1 MDSHHHCDCN
11 HEHCRKLEKTPKA
24 TTYPL
29 TMENVEKGV
38 KNINTIIDMI
48 DTRQDDNREQMIIF
62 LKIFCDDL
70 LSRLTDNDYIKNNK
84 DIKEPE
90 MPVME
95 RINKTLIQLLQLKP
109 TVIAKYGSEL
119 LDKIWKLED
128 EMNDY
133 IAPLEILEQPK
144 DARLTPIELMKYFLK
159 VLFGNK
165 DNVDKLLNDGY
176 IIIDGEKRQV
186 CINEEKCKEI
196 GKDKD
201 KYINANN
208 LLHNLMI
215 IKIMT
220 YIKPEVFYTSVS
232 SFLTGVDNSIIKFYK
247 ILSLFSF
254 TLWTLSNKKDSLVK
268 SLIYIIGGV
277 LKDFCRSLFK
287 TENIDI
293 NKLIYFKEK
302 EKEEHFFKP
311 IILPEKSVLLIKKFL
326 LLNMTNFIAVFLSGY
341 DADKSFDIQDG
352 NYWDDY
358 YGLILRLKDPKLTQ
372 LELEEIPR
380 MIPLSLDTKSIVL
393 LFITDILFFFCTHFC
408 FIEEKN
414 GNKELSTDF
423 GNFENFKYLGEYMV
437 INSNYN
443 ILTFFEK
450 NVEHIRFNA
459 PVNEKMEYEMKDN
472 FNTFGLFFIFFS
484 LLKEKK
490 VPLIINKN
498 SYVNVM
504 NKYIKIV
511 LKEGK
516 DYGIPEKKN
525 DLMKYYIDELKKIK
539 MIDLDVNELKI

>member
-133 IAPLEILEQPK
+133 IAPLEIIEQPK

-165 DNVDKLLNDGY
+165 DNVDKLLNEGY

-201 KYINANN
+201 KYINENN

-358 YGLILRLKDPKLTQ
+358 YGLILRLKDPKLTEAEQ
-372 LELEEIPR
+372 NEIPR
-380 MIPLSLDTKSIVL
+380 MIPLSLDMKSVVI
-393 LFITDILFFFCTHFC
+393 LFITDFIFFFCTHFC
-408 FIEEKN
+408 EVGDN
-414 GNKELSTDF
+414 GIKTDF
-423 GNFENFKYLGEYMV
+423 NNFDNLKFLGEYMI

-443 ILTFFEK
+443 ILTFFQK
-450 NVEHIRFNA
+450 NVEHVRFNA
-459 PVNEKMEYEMKDN
+459 LQSEKMEYDMKDN
-472 FNTFGLFFIFFS
+472 FNTYGLFFIYFS
-484 LLKEKK
+484 LLNEKK
-490 VPLIINKN
+490 VPLIINKKA
-498 SYVNVM
+498 YVYTM
-504 NKYIKIV
+504 NEYIKVV
-511 LKEGK
+511 LKEAK
-516 DYGIPEKKN
+516 DFGIPEKSN
-525 DLMKYYIDELKKIK
+525 ALMKYFIDELKKNKFIS
-539 MIDLDVNELKI
+539 LNENELTI

>member
-29 TMENVEKGV
+29 TMENMEKGV

-133 IAPLEILEQPK
+133 IAPLEIIEQPK

-165 DNVDKLLNDGY
+165 DNVDKLLNEGY

-201 KYINANN
+201 KYINENN

-358 YGLILRLKDPKLTQ
+358 YGLILRLKDPKLTEAEQ
-372 LELEEIPR
+372 NEIPR
-380 MIPLSLDTKSIVL
+380 MIPLSLDMKSVVI
-393 LFITDILFFFCTHFC
+393 LFITDFIFFFCTHFC
-408 FIEEKN
+408 EVGDN
-414 GNKELSTDF
+414 GIKTDF
-423 GNFENFKYLGEYMV
+423 NNFDNLKFLGEYMI

-443 ILTFFEK
+443 ILTFFQK
-450 NVEHIRFNA
+450 NVEHVRFNA
-459 PVNEKMEYEMKDN
+459 LQSEKMEYDMKDN
-472 FNTFGLFFIFFS
+472 FNTYGLFFIYFS
-484 LLKEKK
+484 LLNEKK
-490 VPLIINKN
+490 VPLIINKKA
-498 SYVNVM
+498 YVDTM
-504 NKYIKIV
+504 NEYIKVV
-511 LKEGK
+511 LKEAK
-516 DYGIPEKKN
+516 DFGIPEKSN
-525 DLMKYYIDELKKIK
+525 ALMKYFIDELKKNKFIS
-539 MIDLDVNELKI
+539 LNENELTI

>member
-109 TVIAKYGSEL
+109 TVIVKYGSEL

-165 DNVDKLLNDGY
+165 DNVDKLLNEGY

-201 KYINANN
+201 KYINENN

-358 YGLILRLKDPKLTQ
+358 YGLILRLKDPKLTEAEQ
-372 LELEEIPR
+372 NEIPR
-380 MIPLSLDTKSIVL
+380 MIPLSLDMKSVVI
-393 LFITDILFFFCTHFC
+393 LFITDFIFFFCTHFC
-408 FIEEKN
+408 EVGDN
-414 GNKELSTDF
+414 GIKTDF
-423 GNFENFKYLGEYMV
+423 NNFDNLKFLGEYMI

-443 ILTFFEK
+443 ILTFFQK
-450 NVEHIRFNA
+450 NVEHVRFNA
-459 PVNEKMEYEMKDN
+459 LQSEKMEYDMKDN
-472 FNTFGLFFIFFS
+472 FNTYGLFFIYFS
-484 LLKEKK
+484 LLNEKK
-490 VPLIINKN
+490 VPLIINKKA
-498 SYVNVM
+498 YVGTM
-504 NKYIKIV
+504 NEYIKVV
-511 LKEGK
+511 LKEAK
-516 DYGIPEKKN
+516 DFGIPEKSN
-525 DLMKYYIDELKKIK
+525 ALMKYFIDELKKNKFIS
-539 MIDLDVNELKI
+539 LNENELTI

>member
-165 DNVDKLLNDGY
+165 DNVDKLLNEGY

-201 KYINANN
+201 KYINENN

-293 NKLIYFKEK
+293 NKLIFFKEK

-358 YGLILRLKDPKLTQ
+358 YGLILRLKDPKLTEAEQ
-372 LELEEIPR
+372 NEIPR
-380 MIPLSLDTKSIVL
+380 MIPLSLDMKSVVI
-393 LFITDILFFFCTHFC
+393 LFITDFIFFFCTHFC
-408 FIEEKN
+408 EVGDN
-414 GNKELSTDF
+414 GIKTDF
-423 GNFENFKYLGEYMV
+423 NNFDNLKFLGEYMI

-443 ILTFFEK
+443 ILTFFQK
-450 NVEHIRFNA
+450 NVEHVRFNA
-459 PVNEKMEYEMKDN
+459 LQSEKMEYDMKDN
-472 FNTFGLFFIFFS
+472 FNTYGLFFIYFS
-484 LLKEKK
+484 LLNEKK
-490 VPLIINKN
+490 VPLIINKKA
-498 SYVNVM
+498 YVDTM
-504 NKYIKIV
+504 NEYIKVV
-511 LKEGK
+511 LKEAK
-516 DYGIPEKKN
+516 DFGIPEKSN
-525 DLMKYYIDELKKIK
+525 ALMKYFIDELKKNKFIS
-539 MIDLDVNELKI
+539 LNENELTI

>member
-48 DTRQDDNREQMIIF
+48 DTRQDENREQMIIF
-62 LKIFCDDL
+62 LKLFCDDL
-70 LSRLTDNDYIKNNK
+70 LSRLTDKDYIKNNK

-109 TVIAKYGSEL
+109 TVIVKYGSEL

-165 DNVDKLLNDGY
+165 DNVDKLLNEGY

-201 KYINANN
+201 KYINENN

-358 YGLILRLKDPKLTQ
+358 YGLILRLKDPKLTEAEQ
-372 LELEEIPR
+372 NEIPR
-380 MIPLSLDTKSIVL
+380 MIPLSLDMKSVVI
-393 LFITDILFFFCTHFC
+393 LFITDFIFFFCTHFC
-408 FIEEKN
+408 EVGDN
-414 GNKELSTDF
+414 GIKTDF
-423 GNFENFKYLGEYMV
+423 NNFDNLKFLGEYMI

-443 ILTFFEK
+443 ILTFFQK
-450 NVEHIRFNA
+450 NVEHVRFNA
-459 PVNEKMEYEMKDN
+459 LQSEKMEYDMKDN
-472 FNTFGLFFIFFS
+472 FNTYGLFFIYFS
-484 LLKEKK
+484 LLNEKK
-490 VPLIINKN
+490 VPLIINKKA
-498 SYVNVM
+498 YVGTM
-504 NKYIKIV
+504 NEYIKVV
-511 LKEGK
+511 LKEAK
-516 DYGIPEKKN
+516 DFGIPEKSN
-525 DLMKYYIDELKKIK
+525 ALMKYFIDELKKNKFIS
-539 MIDLDVNELKI
+539 LNENELTI

>member
-165 DNVDKLLNDGY
+165 DNVDKLLNEGY

-201 KYINANN
+201 KYINENN

-358 YGLILRLKDPKLTQ
+358 YGLILRLKDPKLTEAEQ
-372 LELEEIPR
+372 NEIPR
-380 MIPLSLDTKSIVL
+380 MIPLSLDMKSVVI
-393 LFITDILFFFCTHFC
+393 LFITDFIFFFCTHFC
-408 FIEEKN
+408 EVGDN
-414 GNKELSTDF
+414 GIKTDF
-423 GNFENFKYLGEYMV
+423 NNFDNLKFLGEYMI

-443 ILTFFEK
+443 ILTFFQK
-450 NVEHIRFNA
+450 NVEHVRFNA
-459 PVNEKMEYEMKDN
+459 LQSEKMEYDMKDN
-472 FNTFGLFFIFFS
+472 FNTYGLFFIYFS
-484 LLKEKK
+484 LLNEKK
-490 VPLIINKN
+490 VPLIINKKA
-498 SYVNVM
+498 YVYTM
-504 NKYIKIV
+504 NEYIKVV
-511 LKEGK
+511 LKEAK
-516 DYGIPEKKN
+516 DFGIPEKSN
-525 DLMKYYIDELKKIK
+525 ALMKYFIDELKKNKFIS
-539 MIDLDVNELKI
+539 LNENELTI

>member
-133 IAPLEILEQPK
+133 IAPLEIIEQPK

-165 DNVDKLLNDGY
+165 DNVDKLLNEGY

-201 KYINANN
+201 KYINENN

-358 YGLILRLKDPKLTQ
+358 YGLILRLKDPKLTEAEQ
-372 LELEEIPR
+372 NEIPR
-380 MIPLSLDTKSIVL
+380 MIPLSLDMKSVVI
-393 LFITDILFFFCTHFC
+393 LFITDFIFFFCTHFC
-408 FIEEKN
+408 EVGDN
-414 GNKELSTDF
+414 GIKTDF
-423 GNFENFKYLGEYMV
+423 NNFDNLKFLGEYMI

-443 ILTFFEK
+443 ILTFFQK
-450 NVEHIRFNA
+450 NVEHVRFNA
-459 PVNEKMEYEMKDN
+459 LQSEKMEYDMKDN
-472 FNTFGLFFIFFS
+472 FNTYGLFFIYFS
-484 LLKEKK
+484 LLNEKK
-490 VPLIINKN
+490 VPLIINKKA
-498 SYVNVM
+498 YVDTM
-504 NKYIKIV
+504 NEYIKVV
-511 LKEGK
+511 LKEAK
-516 DYGIPEKKN
+516 DFGIPEKSN
-525 DLMKYYIDELKKIK
+525 ALMKYFIDELKKNKFIS
-539 MIDLDVNELKI
+539 LNENELTI

>member
-165 DNVDKLLNDGY
+165 DNVDKLLNEGY

-201 KYINANN
+201 KYINENN

-268 SLIYIIGGV
+268 NLIYIIGGV

-358 YGLILRLKDPKLTQ
+358 YGLILRLKDPKLT
-372 LELEEIPR
+372 EAEKNEIPR
-380 MIPLSLDTKSIVL
+380 MIPLSLDMKCVVI
-393 LFITDILFFFCTHFC
+393 LFITDFIFFFCTHFC
-408 FIEEKN
+408 EVGDN
-414 GNKELSTDF
+414 GIKTDF
-423 GNFENFKYLGEYMV
+423 NNFDNLKFLGEYMI

-443 ILTFFEK
+443 ILTFFQK
-450 NVEHIRFNA
+450 NVEHVRFNA
-459 PVNEKMEYEMKDN
+459 LQSEKMEYDMKDN
-472 FNTFGLFFIFFS
+472 FNTYGLFFIYFS
-484 LLKEKK
+484 LLNEKK
-490 VPLIINKN
+490 VPLIINKKA
-498 SYVNVM
+498 YVDTM
-504 NKYIKIV
+504 NEYIKVV
-511 LKEGK
+511 LKEAK
-516 DYGIPEKKN
+516 DFGIPEKSN
-525 DLMKYYIDELKKIK
+525 ALMKYFIDELKKNKFIS
-539 MIDLDVNELKI
+539 LNENELTI

>member
-38 KNINTIIDMI
+38 KNLNTIIDMI

-165 DNVDKLLNDGY
+165 DNVDKLLNEGY

-201 KYINANN
+201 KYINENN

-358 YGLILRLKDPKLTQ
+358 YGLILRLKDPKLTEAEQ
-372 LELEEIPR
+372 NEIPR
-380 MIPLSLDTKSIVL
+380 MIPLSLDMKSVVI
-393 LFITDILFFFCTHFC
+393 LFITDFIFFFCTHFC
-408 FIEEKN
+408 EVGDN
-414 GNKELSTDF
+414 GIKTDF
-423 GNFENFKYLGEYMV
+423 NNFDNLKFLGEYMI

-443 ILTFFEK
+443 ILTFFQK
-450 NVEHIRFNA
+450 NVEHVRFNA
-459 PVNEKMEYEMKDN
+459 LQSEKMEYDMKDN
-472 FNTFGLFFIFFS
+472 FNTYGLFFIYFS
-484 LLKEKK
+484 LLNEKK
-490 VPLIINKN
+490 VPLIINKKA
-498 SYVNVM
+498 YVDTM
-504 NKYIKIV
+504 NEYIKVV
-511 LKEGK
+511 LKEAK
-516 DYGIPEKKN
+516 DFGIPEKSN
-525 DLMKYYIDELKKIK
+525 ALMKYFIDELKKNKFIF
-539 MIDLDVNELKI
+539 LS

>member
-165 DNVDKLLNDGY
+165 DNVDKLLNEGY

-201 KYINANN
+201 KYINENN

-358 YGLILRLKDPKLTQ
+358 YGLILRLKDPKLTEAEQ
-372 LELEEIPR
+372 NEIPR
-380 MIPLSLDTKSIVL
+380 MIPLSLDMKSVVI
-393 LFITDILFFFCTHFC
+393 LFITDFIFFFCTHFC
-408 FIEEKN
+408 EVGDN
-414 GNKELSTDF
+414 GIKTDF
-423 GNFENFKYLGEYMV
+423 NNFDNLKFLGEYMI

-443 ILTFFEK
+443 ILTFFQK
-450 NVEHIRFNA
+450 NVEHVRFNA
-459 PVNEKMEYEMKDN
+459 LQSEKMEYDMKDN
-472 FNTFGLFFIFFS
+472 FNTYGLFFIYFS
-484 LLKEKK
+484 LLNEKK
-490 VPLIINKN
+490 VPLIINKKA
-498 SYVNVM
+498 YIDTM
-504 NKYIKIV
+504 NEYIKVV
-511 LKEGK
+511 LKEAK
-516 DYGIPEKKN
+516 DFGIPEKSN
-525 DLMKYYIDELKKIK
+525 ALMKYFIDELKKNKFIS
-539 MIDLDVNELKI
+539 LNENELTI

>member
-165 DNVDKLLNDGY
+165 DNVDKLLNEGY

-201 KYINANN
+201 KYINKNN

-358 YGLILRLKDPKLTQ
+358 YGLILRLKDPKLTEAEQ
-372 LELEEIPR
+372 NEIPR
-380 MIPLSLDTKSIVL
+380 MIPLSLDMKSVVI
-393 LFITDILFFFCTHFC
+393 LFITDFIFFFCTHFC
-408 FIEEKN
+408 EVGDN
-414 GNKELSTDF
+414 GIKTDF
-423 GNFENFKYLGEYMV
+423 NNFDNLKFLGEYMI

-443 ILTFFEK
+443 ILTFFQK
-450 NVEHIRFNA
+450 NVEHVRFNA
-459 PVNEKMEYEMKDN
+459 LQSEKMEYDMKDN
-472 FNTFGLFFIFFS
+472 FNTYGLFFIYFS
-484 LLKEKK
+484 LLNEKK
-490 VPLIINKN
+490 VPLIINKKA
-498 SYVNVM
+498 YVDTM
-504 NKYIKIV
+504 NEYIKVV
-511 LKEGK
+511 LKEAK
-516 DYGIPEKKN
+516 DFGIPEKSN
-525 DLMKYYIDELKKIK
+525 ALMKYFIDELKKNKFIS
-539 MIDLDVNELKI
+539 LNENELTI

>member
-165 DNVDKLLNDGY
+165 DNVDKLLNEGY

-201 KYINANN
+201 KYINENN

-358 YGLILRLKDPKLTQ
+358 YGLILRLKDPKLTEAEQ
-372 LELEEIPR
+372 NEIPR
-380 MIPLSLDTKSIVL
+380 MIPLSLDMKSVVI
-393 LFITDILFFFCTHFC
+393 LFITDFIFFFCTHFC
-408 FIEEKN
+408 EVGDN
-414 GNKELSTDF
+414 GIKTDF
-423 GNFENFKYLGEYMV
+423 NNFDNLKFLGEYMI

-443 ILTFFEK
+443 ILTFFQK
-450 NVEHIRFNA
+450 NVEHVRFNA
-459 PVNEKMEYEMKDN
+459 LQSEKMEYDMKDN
-472 FNTFGLFFIFFS
+472 FNTYGLFFIYFS
-484 LLKEKK
+484 LLNEKK
-490 VPLIINKN
+490 VPLIINKKA
-498 SYVNVM
+498 YVDTM
-504 NKYIKIV
+504 NEYIKVV
-511 LKEGK
+511 LKEAK
-516 DYGIPEKKN
+516 DFGIPEKSN
-525 DLMKYYIDELKKIK
+525 ALMKYFIDELKKNKFIS
-539 MIDLDVNELKI
+539 LNENELKI

>member
-48 DTRQDDNREQMIIF
+48 DTRQDENREQMIIF
-62 LKIFCDDL
+62 LKLFCDDL
-70 LSRLTDNDYIKNNK
+70 LSRLTDKDYIKNNK

-133 IAPLEILEQPK
+133 IPPLEILEQPK
-144 DARLTPIELMKYFLK
+144 DKKLTPIELMKYFLK
-159 VLFGNK
+159 LLFGNK
-165 DNVDKLLNDGY
+165 DDVDKLLNEKY

-186 CINEEKCKEI
+186 YINEEICKEI

-201 KYINANN
+201 KYINENN
-208 LLHNLMI
+208 LLNNLMI

-220 YIKPEVFYTSVS
+220 YTKPDVFYTSIS
-232 SFLTGVDNSIIKFYK
+232 SFLTLIDNSVIKFYK

-277 LKDFCRSLFK
+277 LKDYCRSLFK

-293 NKLIYFKEK
+293 NKLIYFKER

-311 IILPEKSVLLIKKFL
+311 IILPEKSVLLLKKFL
-326 LLNMTNFIAVFLSGY
+326 LLNMTNFLAVFLSGY

-358 YGLILRLKDPKLTQ
+358 YGLILRLKDPKLTEAEQ
-372 LELEEIPR
+372 NEIPR
-380 MIPLSLDTKSIVL
+380 MIPLSLDMKSVVI
-393 LFITDILFFFCTHFC
+393 LFITDFIFFFCTHFC
-408 FIEEKN
+408 EVGDN
-414 GNKELSTDF
+414 GIKTDF
-423 GNFENFKYLGEYMV
+423 SNFDNFKFLGEYMI

-443 ILTFFEK
+443 ILTFFQK
-450 NVEHIRFNA
+450 NVEHVRFNA
-459 PVNEKMEYEMKDN
+459 LQNEIMEYNMKDN
-472 FNTFGLFFIFFS
+472 FNTYGLFYIYFS
-484 LLKEKK
+484 LLNEKK
-490 VPLIINKN
+490 VPLIINKKA
-498 SYVNVM
+498 YVDTM
-504 NKYIKIV
+504 NEYTKIV
-511 LKEGK
+511 LKEAK
-516 DYGIPEKKN
+516 DFGIPEKSN
-525 DLMKYYIDELKKIK
+525 ALMKYFIDELKKNKFIS
-539 MIDLDVNELKI
+539 LNENELTI

>member
-165 DNVDKLLNDGY
+165 DNVDKLLNEGY

-201 KYINANN
+201 KYINENN

-358 YGLILRLKDPKLTQ
+358 YGLILRLKDPKLTEAEQ
-372 LELEEIPR
+372 NEIPR
-380 MIPLSLDTKSIVL
+380 MIPLSLDMKSVVI
-393 LFITDILFFFCTHFC
+393 LFITDFIFFFCTHFC
-408 FIEEKN
+408 EVGDN
-414 GNKELSTDF
+414 GIKTDF
-423 GNFENFKYLGEYMV
+423 NNFDNLKFLGDYMI

-443 ILTFFEK
+443 ILTFFQK
-450 NVEHIRFNA
+450 NVEHVRFNA
-459 PVNEKMEYEMKDN
+459 LQSEKMEYDMKDN
-472 FNTFGLFFIFFS
+472 FNTYGLFFIYFS
-484 LLKEKK
+484 LLNEKK
-490 VPLIINKN
+490 VPLIINKKA
-498 SYVNVM
+498 YVDTM
-504 NKYIKIV
+504 NEYIKVV
-511 LKEGK
+511 LKEAK
-516 DYGIPEKKN
+516 DFGIPEKSN
-525 DLMKYYIDELKKIK
+525 ALMKYFIDELKKNKFIS
-539 MIDLDVNELKI
+539 LNENELTI

>member
-38 KNINTIIDMI
+38 KNLNTIIDMI

-144 DARLTPIELMKYFLK
+144 DARLTPIELMKSFLK

-165 DNVDKLLNDGY
+165 DNVDKLLNEGY

-201 KYINANN
+201 KYINENN

-358 YGLILRLKDPKLTQ
+358 YGLILRLKDPKLTEAEQ
-372 LELEEIPR
+372 NEIPR
-380 MIPLSLDTKSIVL
+380 MIPLSLDMKSVVI
-393 LFITDILFFFCTHFC
+393 LFITDFIFFFCTHFC
-408 FIEEKN
+408 EVGDN
-414 GNKELSTDF
+414 GIKTDF
-423 GNFENFKYLGEYMV
+423 NNFDNLKFLGEYMI

-443 ILTFFEK
+443 ILTFFQK
-450 NVEHIRFNA
+450 NVEHVRFNA
-459 PVNEKMEYEMKDN
+459 LQSEKMEYDMKDN
-472 FNTFGLFFIFFS
+472 FNTYGLFFIYFS
-484 LLKEKK
+484 LLNEKK
-490 VPLIINKN
+490 VPLIINKKA
-498 SYVNVM
+498 YVDTM
-504 NKYIKIV
+504 NEYIKVV
-511 LKEGK
+511 LKEAK
-516 DYGIPEKKN
+516 DFGIPEKSN
-525 DLMKYYIDELKKIK
+525 ALMKYFIDELKKNKFIS
-539 MIDLDVNELKI
+539 LNENELTI